1 MFHVSMDTKIQ
12 TVLAVKKKKKIY
24 CVRKSGIYEKK

>member
-12 TVLAVKKKKKIY
+12 TVLAVKKKKIY